1 MDFLENCIETAPLEN
16 VVKGV
21 VIDQKKGELSC
32 IICGKKFHRGVI
44 YPHEKLLLEAHK
56 AVEVHVAQEHG
67 GVFHELLAGGKEVTG
82 ISDIQKELL
91 ECMYSGASD
100 KDIAAQLGGKSE
112 STIRNQRSTLRR
124 KKREAKRLL
133 ALMEILEQ
141 RTNNSE
147 NFLSFH
153 ADLPTQ
159 DDRAV
164 VSGGEAQKIYETY
177 FDPKDP
183 YKVLRFPKKQ
193 KIKLVILKRVSQL
206 FKKGASY
213 SEKEVNEI
221 LKPVY
226 HDYIEMRRYLIDYAF
241 LERTADG
248 SQYSVN
254 KSV

>member
-1 MDFLENCIETAPLEN
+1 MDFLENCIENAPIED

-21 VIDQKKGELSC
+21 MIDEKKGELSC
-32 IICGKKFHRGVI
+32 IICGKKFHNGVI

-56 AVEVHVAQEHG
+56 AVELHVAKEHG

-82 ISDIQKELL
+82 VSDIQKELL

-112 STIRNQRSTLRR
+112 STIRNQRSTLKR

-141 RTNNSE
+141 RASHSE
-147 NFLSFH
+147 SFLSFH

-164 VSGGEAQKIYETY
+164 VSDNEAQKIYSTY
-177 FDPKDP
+177 FDAKDP

-206 FKKGASY
+206 FKRGSAY

-221 LKPVY
+221 LKLVY